1 MNTRNADTS
10 QAASFSIKKSAFN
23 NWQIH
28 TEITIHATPKQ
39 VWSVLTDTQSMKD
52 WSHSIV
58 LFGGEIKAGR
68 SISVNIQP
76 ISALNVAKRYE
87 HTLFAEE
94 GSYFGWNDTRIFG
107 AHDNHQFVLQ
117 AQGGF
122 KTRFVHTD
130 ELIGGM
136 AWLIGNFKM
145 NFLKGLYSRFNR
157 ELKSE
162 VELRYPYSPG
172 EPLT

>member
-1 MNTRNADTS
+1 MNGRNAETS
-10 QAASFSIKKSAFN
+10 QAASISIKKPSFN
-23 NWQIH
+23 HWRIH
-28 TEITIHATPKQ
+28 TEITIHATPEQ

-58 LFGGEIKAGR
+58 LLGGEIKAGR

-76 ISALNVAKRYE
+76 FSALNVAKRYE

-94 GSYFGWNDTRIFG
+94 GSYFGWNDTRVLG
-107 AHDNHQFVLQ
+107 AHDNHQFALQ
-117 AQGGF
+117 AQDDF

-136 AWLIGNFKM
+136 AWLIGDFKM
-145 NFLKGLYSRFNR
+145 NFLKGLYARFNR

-162 VELRYPYSPG
+162 VERRFSP
-172 EPLT
+172 P